1 MQRFLPI
8 LLLLGACESTSKRED
23 PGPLPQH
30 IKEQEK
36 GIAVERKT
44 SRFEDQGKVPEATEA
59 EQREFRRVW
68 GYFVRNDPRWPLER
82 DRFKGSSDAAGY
94 MLTTAMLA
102 YYMQLNF
109 VREKA
114 ARRLVKVKAEIVAL
128 GSPAA
133 PYLVDL
139 MIMDRI
145 PFSGKDRQGKAK
157 TLYFLPDDITRG
169 DCDDMLTRMRGEA
182 VPALLAA
189 LTRKDLGVKSRR
201 LIALTLGG
209 TKDKRVYGPLVMLL
223 KEDESWQ
230 VRADAARGLGRLGDT
245 RAIGPLT
252 EAVRTDKDSYVVKT
266 AGKVRYGLQRARAGG

>member
-1 MQRFLPI
+1 MQRLLPI
-8 LLLLGACESTSKRED
+8 LLLLAACESTPKQEESE
-23 PGPLPQH
+23 PLPDH

-44 SRFEDQGKVPEATEA
+44 TKFDDREKVPEATEA
-59 EQREFRRVW
+59 EQSEFRRVW
-68 GYFVRNDPRWPLER
+68 GYFAKNDPRWPLER
-82 DRFKGSSDAAGY
+82 DRFKRQSDAAAY
-94 MLTTAMLA
+94 MLTTAMMA

-109 VREKA
+109 VRAKA
-114 ARRLVKVKAEIVAL
+114 ARQLVNVKAEIVAL

-145 PFSGKDRQGKAK
+145 PFAGKDKQGKKK
-157 TLYFLPDDITRG
+157 TLYFQPDDITRG

-189 LTRKDLGVKSRR
+189 LKRKDLGVKSRR
-201 LIALTLGG
+201 LIALALGG
-209 TKDKRVYGPLVMLL
+209 TKDKRVFDPLVKLL
-223 KEDESWQ
+223 REDPSWQ
-230 VRADAARGLGRLGDT
+230 VRADAARGLGRLGDY

-252 EAVRTDKDSYVVKT
+252 DAVRKDKDSFVIKT
-266 AGKVRYGLQRARAGG
+266 AGKARYDLQKARARG